1 MKRGPSMK
9 TMAIAAAALLFS
21 LLTAA
26 VSPAR
31 SEALPATFI
40 TVNGNGGA
48 RGRGRR
54 LVPGLL
60 LQPDRHHPVTGADR
74 GRASWGGP
82 HPSPPPA
89 AMAAPRAPAM
99 SRSGTTA
106 KVTRG
111 S

>member
-9 TMAIAAAALLFS
+9 TMAITAAALLFS

-60 LQPDRHHPVTGADR
+60 LQPQPHQPITRHRVTPAELDLHITGAF
-74 GRASWGGP
+74 GP
-82 HPSPPPA
+82 VRSPD
-89 AMAAPRAPAM
+89 
-99 SRSGTTA
+99 
-106 KVTRG
+106 
-111 S
+111 